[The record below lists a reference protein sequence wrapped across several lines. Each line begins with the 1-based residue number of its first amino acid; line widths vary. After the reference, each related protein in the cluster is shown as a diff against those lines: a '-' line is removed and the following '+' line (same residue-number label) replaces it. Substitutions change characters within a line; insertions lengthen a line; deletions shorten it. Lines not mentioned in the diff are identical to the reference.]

1 MAGTIVA
8 DTWLNGDSTEN
19 FKCRAWVNFDG
30 TGTVTIRASGN
41 VSSITDNGTGH
52 YRVNFI
58 NSMPDTNYATIY
70 SHSAAQSG
78 STNVEGG
85 MYSGAGGQ
93 LVDSVPILV
102 ELANGSEI
110 DIAYNYVTIFR

>member
-1 MAGTIVA
+1 MAGNITF
-8 DTWLNGDSTEN
+8 DGWMNDDGSEN

-30 TGTVTIRASGN
+30 TGTVAIRNSGN
-41 VSSITDNGTGH
+41 VSSITDNGTGN

-70 SHSAAQSG
+70 SHNAAQSG
-78 STNVEGG
+78 TTNVEGG

-110 DIAYNYVTIFR
+110 DLVYNYVTIFR